1 MKQHADFN
9 NSSIPWH
16 ESEPEKRLFLQGFS
30 CIQGP
35 TRRMGLGGTEQEG
48 IALRSEGTKE
58 DAFHEDVE
66 VDLIGVRLYM
76 PLRQPL
82 RLLKY

>member
-1 MKQHADFN
+1 MQILATPVNLGMNLSLERDSSYR
-9 NSSIPWH
+9 NSPAY
-16 ESEPEKRLFLQGFS
+16 KAQR
-30 CIQGP
+30 
-35 TRRMGLGGTEQEG
+35 RRMGLGGTEQEG

-66 VDLIGVRLYM
+66 VDLIGVRLYT
-76 PLRQPL
+76 PLKQQL